1 MSEEKKRRPFHESV
15 VQAILSE
22 DSAGL
27 SALGALIM
35 KTVIPDGHDKIIDA
49 WKRCSYAIPRGLYH
63 DVKMSLLEQKA
74 ETEAKAKA
82 EADKQH
88 EMFVKSIVNAGP

>member
-1 MSEEKKRRPFHESV
+1 MSDKKRRPFHESV
-15 VQAILSE
+15 VQSILSE
-22 DSAGL
+22 NTAGL
-27 SALGALIM
+27 NVLGALIID
-35 KTVIPDGHDKIIDA
+35 TIIPDGHDKIISA
-49 WKRCSYAIPRGLYH
+49 WKRCSYAIPSGLYH

-88 EMFVKSIVNAGP
+88 ERFVKSIVNAGP